1 MLVPITR
8 LTKYVLAL
16 LISWLVL
23 NTSALATPR
32 LSIDESFEK
41 EIINNHARISLAP
54 NSATYFDILSG
65 SSGKS
70 SSVAPSSNERVWYST
85 ELVHTGYSPVPLVL
99 NIDRLNVDDLQIYL
113 LDGSQRIIK
122 SYRYQAGKGD
132 YSLRQP
138 LPNIRLSFTLQPYQ
152 DARLLVAVKD
162 EGLKYFPISLWE
174 RDLLAQHD
182 TNMLTLFGAVS
193 GVMMLIAFYFLFSY
207 FYQRIPT
214 RFWLT
219 MSSLV
224 LIALLFITE
233 GGLALWPSL
242 TNASEQFYAVSF
254 GVLLLCIAK
263 VTHHLFARVPLV
275 LRLLN
280 YAVPIAA
287 TIYCFTVN
295 AYMVTITLLILTA
308 TMGLYHVTLALV
320 FTDKGSGVVS
330 TTYTLAWLSF
340 FACYALVT
348 QNLFGDLIY
357 TVEVAMGMLFFLTL
371 GFLCFGFAVIT
382 NEHVPNQ
389 HKLSTQAE
397 TISSLNHFYDLF

>member
-23 NTSALATPR
+23 STSALATPR

-85 ELVHTGYSPVPLVL
+85 ELVHIGYSPVPLVL
-99 NIDRLNVDDLQIYL
+99 NIDRLNVDDVQIYL

-182 TNMLTLFGAVS
+182 TNMLTLFGPI
-193 GVMMLIAFYFLFSY
+193 LQIIFNTHRNFY
-207 FYQRIPT
+207 T
-214 RFWLT
+214 
-219 MSSLV
+219 
-224 LIALLFITE
+224 
-233 GGLALWPSL
+233 
-242 TNASEQFYAVSF
+242 
-254 GVLLLCIAK
+254 K
-263 VTHHLFARVPLV
+263 
-275 LRLLN
+275 
-280 YAVPIAA
+280 
-287 TIYCFTVN
+287 
-295 AYMVTITLLILTA
+295 TL
-308 TMGLYHVTLALV
+308 
-320 FTDKGSGVVS
+320 
-330 TTYTLAWLSF
+330 
-340 FACYALVT
+340 
-348 QNLFGDLIY
+348 
-357 TVEVAMGMLFFLTL
+357 
-371 GFLCFGFAVIT
+371 
-382 NEHVPNQ
+382 
-389 HKLSTQAE
+389 
-397 TISSLNHFYDLF
+397 